1 MVRRISRNQLWLVAK
16 HYPHRWIGRYGW
28 PVLVA
33 QALWGLLAARHGA
46 GSAWMRGK
54 LEGLRQFR
62 AMRPTGA
69 GQDGIG
75 SVVDESERELFA
87 LQLQTGF
94 DLFWRLYFALT

>member
-1 MVRRISRNQLWLVAK
+1 
-16 HYPHRWIGRYGW
+16 
-28 PVLVA
+28 VLVA

-46 GSAWMRGK
+46 GLAWMRGK

-62 AMRPTGA
+62 AMQPTGGGT

-75 SVVDESERELFA
+75 GIVDESERELLV
-87 LQLQTGF
+87 LQRQTGF